1 MGQMVPMLWVFLA
14 ALVQVHAATLR
25 GGASAPATVAVD
37 TRTGHRDGTRS
48 RQRPTPNRN
57 QAFVETVRQN
67 LVQGRDNVARL
78 LQRNASPSS
87 SSSSSSSSSGRRNGV
102 DNAEAEIVA
111 KSSLPA
117 IVANP
122 LKRARSLFA
131 TRGGGGG
138 GANKKK
144 KKRVLILMS
153 DTGGGHRASAVAID
167 KAMQER
173 IPGKVDVKIMDIW
186 TDHATWPFHNFV
198 PYYRFL
204 AKYPL
209 LWRGMYLYGAFPP
222 TKLFTETWSWLA
234 CYKSFRKAI
243 VDADPDLV
251 VSVHPLCQLMPISIV
266 KEMNKVRSPDRLPI
280 PFVTVV
286 TDLGGAHSTWF
297 DRRADLCFVPSEAVR
312 KVALKNRVP
321 ETKIVMHGLPIRP
334 AFWKASKSKHVLRKA
349 LDLTQ
354 KVKTVLLMGGG
365 DGVGGLEQIAVQMS
379 NRLGESKK
387 DSQVVVICGH
397 NKRTSDN
404 LKARKYPPNV
414 RVVVRGFQK
423 NIDEF
428 MAACDVLVT
437 KAGPGTYCT
446 GHALSSPS
454 LPSSS
459 PSSLFV
465 QKIATAFSFSR
476 FLQAPSRRP

>member
-1 MGQMVPMLWVFLA
+1 
-14 ALVQVHAATLR
+14 
-25 GGASAPATVAVD
+25 
-37 TRTGHRDGTRS
+37 
-48 RQRPTPNRN
+48 
-57 QAFVETVRQN
+57 
-67 LVQGRDNVARL
+67 
-78 LQRNASPSS
+78 
-87 SSSSSSSSSGRRNGV
+87 
-102 DNAEAEIVA
+102 
-111 KSSLPA
+111 
-117 IVANP
+117 
-122 LKRARSLFA
+122 
-131 TRGGGGG
+131 
-138 GANKKK
+138 
-144 KKRVLILMS
+144 MS

-446 GHALSSPS
+446 GHAPGWSLVPLSYSLLPLPRRCSCKKS
-454 LPSSS
+454 LP
-459 PSSLFV
+459 PSHFLASCRHHRGGYDPRPSGGLVVVPPGARSRQRPVRGRRRVRRVLREQAEKDRQRGLESLQRRGAPGEDEHVGAQIV
-465 QKIATAFSFSR
+465 QARSDPPHRQGHRGHCGPENGRVAG
-476 FLQAPSRRP
+476 LQEQHAMMHDTGTSTGGG